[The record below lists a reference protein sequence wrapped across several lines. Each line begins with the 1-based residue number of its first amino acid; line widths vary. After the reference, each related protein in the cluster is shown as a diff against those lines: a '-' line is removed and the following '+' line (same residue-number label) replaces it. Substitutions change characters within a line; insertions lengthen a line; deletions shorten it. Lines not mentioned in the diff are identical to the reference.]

1 MYISMYR
8 ETTLADE
15 VVVNCTK
22 LFWFKH
28 FFYGV
33 DHFDDNCKSSQVPFQ
48 HPQSWQLCRWP
59 ISGDTGPQL
68 QWCDTIWHWKR
79 PQAGAQQIDTQYYP
93 PLTHLDGSGKLWMDD
108 KHWHTHTHKKKQTHT
123 HTQYKV
129 LPSQRTLSKM
139 LSAKWPQG
147 SNLGELHR
155 YESVNAAN
163 TPKLTRSRYRY
174 KEHPKG
180 KRKPQPAVWIRLIV
194 DCASLCQV
202 RTDTAWHYFFPE
214 MHATSSV
221 R

>member
-1 MYISMYR
+1 MQVADIWWHRTPATMVWYYLTLEKATSRSSANRHPILSSTHTSWRVRQVMDGWQ
-8 ETTLADE
+8 TLA
-15 VVVNCTK
+15 
-22 LFWFKH
+22 
-28 FFYGV
+28 
-33 DHFDDNCKSSQVPFQ
+33 
-48 HPQSWQLCRWP
+48 
-59 ISGDTGPQL
+59 
-68 QWCDTIWHWKR
+68 
-79 PQAGAQQIDTQYYP
+79 
-93 PLTHLDGSGKLWMDD
+93 
-108 KHWHTHTHKKKQTHT
+108 HTHTQKETNAHT